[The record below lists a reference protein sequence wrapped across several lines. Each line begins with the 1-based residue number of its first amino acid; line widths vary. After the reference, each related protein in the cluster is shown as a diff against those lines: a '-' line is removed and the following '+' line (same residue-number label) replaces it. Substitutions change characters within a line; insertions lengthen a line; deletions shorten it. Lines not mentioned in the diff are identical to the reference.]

1 MAKSGYLSELA
12 KIHGVSVSTVSRCI
26 KNVYTYIASKA
37 HQEIYYDYE
46 PYVVPK
52 MIFNAHIH
60 STPISKLVFVKVLK
74 RFR

>member
-26 KNVYTYIASKA
+26 KNVGNKNVSTYIASKA

-46 PYVVPK
+46 P
-52 MIFNAHIH
+52 
-60 STPISKLVFVKVLK
+60 
-74 RFR
+74 